1 MARDASAVAQEGGA
15 AVTDVIASMDAIDAQ
30 AKRIGEIVGVID
42 GIAFQT
48 NILALNAAVEAARAG
63 EHGRG
68 FAVVADEVRTL
79 SKRSADSAREIRGLI
94 AASLEQVRTGVG
106 KAQGAGQTMKR
117 VLSAIATVS
126 STVEGISDAS
136 SQQAQGIAQLSEAVS
151 EMDRSTQQN
160 AALVE
165 QASAA
170 TESLNQLAHR
180 LVQML
185 AQFRTAC

>member
-1 MARDASAVAQEGGA
+1 
-15 AVTDVIASMDAIDAQ
+15 
-30 AKRIGEIVGVID
+30 
-42 GIAFQT
+42 
-48 NILALNAAVEAARAG
+48 
-63 EHGRG
+63 
-68 FAVVADEVRTL
+68 
-79 SKRSADSAREIRGLI
+79 
-94 AASLEQVRTGVG
+94 
-106 KAQGAGQTMKR
+106 MKR
-117 VLSAIATVS
+117 VVSAIATVS

-170 TESLNQLAHR
+170 TEALNLQAQR

-185 AQFRTAC
+185 SPFRTAC